1 MQIQTSVEDDPME
14 LRKIQETKGGTFF
27 VTLPKDWA
35 LNIGITKGSVVST
48 SVGSNGRLVVDPRYN
63 LEPTPRTATVRPS
76 PYLSREI
83 IGKYLLGYDIIRVEA
98 KDRITMDQ
106 RRIVKEATRRLV
118 GLEIVEEDQV
128 NIVVRCFVPPSAF
141 PPEGTLRYE
150 HSLASSMLRDA
161 VISMIEGDTQ
171 LARQVVARDNEV
183 DRQYFLLVRILRTII
198 QNPSLS
204 EKLGLHPI
212 DCLDYRLT
220 ASLVESVADQ
230 SSQIGEHTVRLEGT
244 RLDGDI
250 ARSLS
255 DLNKVAYESYT
266 DALAAFFSRNIS
278 MAESVREKR
287 EVVEEMERNLESACS
302 TLSMN
307 IAQTLTSVVSIIQ
320 RIYDY
325 SVDISDLTTPRVR

>member
-1 MQIQTSVEDDPME
+1 ME

-35 LNIGITKGSVVST
+35 IKNGITKSSVVSA
-48 SVGSNGRLVVDPRYN
+48 SESSNGRLVIDPHYN
-63 LEPTPRTATVRPS
+63 LEPSPQTVTVKPTPF
-76 PYLSREI
+76 LSREI

-106 RRIVKEATRRLV
+106 RKIVKEATRRLV
-118 GLEIVEEDQV
+118 GLEIVEEDQA

-141 PPEGTLRYE
+141 PPERTLRYE
-150 HSLASSMLRDA
+150 HSLASDMFRDSVTA
-161 VISMIEGDTQ
+161 MIEGDAQ
-171 LARQVVARDNEV
+171 LGRSVVARDNEV

-230 SSQIGEHTVRLEGT
+230 SSEIGGYAVSLENAKPHS
-244 RLDGDI
+244 DV
-250 ARSLS
+250 AQSLS
-255 DLNKVAYESYT
+255 DLQRVVYESYT
-266 DALAAFFSRNIS
+266 DAMAAFFSRNVS

-287 EVVEEMERNLESACS
+287 EAVEEMCHNIDSVS
-302 TLSMN
+302 TTLSLET
-307 IAQTLTSVVSIIQ
+307 AQTLAAVVPIIQ
-320 RIYDY
+320 RIYDC
-325 SVDISDLTTPRVR
+325 SVDISDLTTPRA